1 MPQKANKL
9 PHIKSDTEPVL
20 TKFQRRT
27 EIHGRPCR
35 PRVKYFD
42 TSGTECILERL
53 VRLKI
58 IKDEDLNSFLES
70 TDESMIKTRAA
81 ILERMKDQKINLR
94 KFIL

>member
-1 MPQKANKL
+1 MGIALEMYISEQNKTTQKYL
-9 PHIKSDTEPVL
+9 SDNL
-20 TKFQRRT
+20 TAWLLNT
-27 EIHGRPCR
+27 P
-35 PRVKYFD
+35 
-42 TSGTECILERL
+42 GTECILERL